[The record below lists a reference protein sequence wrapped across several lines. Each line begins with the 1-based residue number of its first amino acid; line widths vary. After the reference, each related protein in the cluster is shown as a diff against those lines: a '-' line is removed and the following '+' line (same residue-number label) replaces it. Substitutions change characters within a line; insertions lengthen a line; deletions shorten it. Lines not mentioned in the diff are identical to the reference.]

1 MVHLTK
7 QKEIKLVEDKKEEK
21 DSIELRDQNK
31 MDAQQLAIK
40 MGVSEKEAKEILK
53 RERKQYNPW
62 TKNYPSSMLFGLTNK
77 IRIIK

>member
-1 MVHLTK
+1 VVHLTK

-53 RERKQYNPW
+53 RERKQYNP
-62 TKNYPSSMLFGLTNK
+62 
-77 IRIIK
+77 

>member
-53 RERKQYNPW
+53 RERKQYNP
-62 TKNYPSSMLFGLTNK
+62 
-77 IRIIK
+77 